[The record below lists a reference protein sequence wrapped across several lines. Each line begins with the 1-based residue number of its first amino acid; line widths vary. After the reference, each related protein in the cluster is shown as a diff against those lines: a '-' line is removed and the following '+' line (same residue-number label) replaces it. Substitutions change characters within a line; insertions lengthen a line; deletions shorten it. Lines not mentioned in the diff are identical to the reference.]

1 MSPTFKK
8 KFKKQKDAGFCV
20 LCTLLSEN
28 KIKPSKQWLSLL
40 LRLSSSIETTNSKGE
55 SVPTP

>member
-1 MSPTFKK
+1 MLLGKEMSPTFKK

-40 LRLSSSIETTNSKGE
+40 LRLSSSIENH
-55 SVPTP
+55 